1 MCLSRAGDHVDVGR
15 DRDAQGRAGQQRQQR
30 HHVAQVF
37 HDFFDTGNCNVHG
50 RYGGG
55 HAPVAFV
62 FHQQQGAGFGHG
74 EVDAGD
80 ADVRFEEFLPQDFAT
95 DLNELVNV
103 LGVFHAKFVVEQGRD
118 LTGVLVDCRH
128 DYV

>member
-1 MCLSRAGDHVDVGR
+1 MHR
-15 DRDAQGRAGQQRQQR
+15 R
-30 HHVAQVF
+30 H
-37 HDFFDTGNCNVHG
+37 
-50 RYGGG
+50 GGG

-80 ADVRFEEFLPQDFAT
+80 ADVGFEEFLPQDPAT

-118 LTGVLVDCRH
+118 LTGILVDRRH
-128 DYV
+128 NDV

>member
-1 MCLSRAGDHVDVGR
+1 M
-15 DRDAQGRAGQQRQQR
+15 
-30 HHVAQVF
+30 
-37 HDFFDTGNCNVHG
+37 HG
-50 RYGGG
+50 WHRGG
-55 HAPVAFV
+55 HATVAFV

-80 ADVRFEEFLPQDFAT
+80 ADVRFEEFLPQDSAT
-95 DLNELVNV
+95 DLNELVYV